1 MSITLAT
8 VAFNNKSKTDIPE
21 ELPGPE
27 HVRAVMPVYE
37 DTVVVPT
44 EIEQGIKKD
53 RNDAYLLTSTL
64 I

>member
-37 DTVVVPT
+37 DAVVVPT
-44 EIEQGIKKD
+44 VIELGIKMD
-53 RNDAYLLTSTL
+53 RNDAY
-64 I
+64 IYI